1 MVRNKVYDSNVRQF
15 EAMLSKHFDDAN
27 VLTVCNAT
35 IGIMGVFYALGLANS
50 EIITTPLTWQ
60 GALSGLK
67 MLQCKIK
74 YAKIEEPSLTL
85 APESILSLLTTNTK
99 AIFTADFLG
108 YPCRLDAIKE
118 ICKEHKLL
126 LIHDAASSM
135 GSNYN
140 GSYSGKY
147 ADISIYSFG
156 RNKPF
161 TTNEGGCIVTHSN
174 DIFEKILLHLA
185 HPERQS
191 IQSEAVNF
199 DAINSCLN
207 AFALEYGL
215 AQFQH
220 QMAKIKLHQNTV
232 AFELTKVIKQH
243 SYFQNAQ
250 PNFYKPF
257 TCLDKIDSKNHKDLP
272 FSPITTEFGFSPAI
286 FNNYKIIQSLCFPI

>member
-27 VLTVCNAT
+27 VLTICNAT
-35 IGIMGVFYALGLANS
+35 TGIMGVFYALGLANS

-85 APESILSLLTTNTK
+85 APDSVLPLLTTNTK

-118 ICKEHKLL
+118 ICKEHNLL

-140 GSYSGKY
+140 GFYSGKY
-147 ADISIYSFG
+147 ADISIFSFG
-156 RNKPF
+156 RHKPF

-174 DIFEKILLHLA
+174 EIYEKILLHLA

-191 IQSEAVNF
+191 IQAEAINF
-199 DAINSCLN
+199 DAINTSLN
-207 AFALEYGL
+207 AFAVEYGL

-232 AFELTKVIKQH
+232 AFELTKVMKKH

-257 TCLDKIDSKNHKDLP
+257 SFSERIDLKNHKDLP
-272 FSPITTEFGFSPAI
+272 FSPMTTEFGFSPEI
-286 FNNYKIIQSLCFPI
+286 FDNYKIIQSLCLKL

>member
-15 EAMLSKHFDDAN
+15 EAMLSMHFDDAN

-50 EIITTPLTWQ
+50 EVITTPLTWQ

-67 MLQCKIK
+67 MLNCKIK
-74 YAKIEEPSLTL
+74 FAKIEEPSLTL
-85 APESILSLLTTNTK
+85 APESILPLISHNTK
-99 AIFTADFLG
+99 AVFTADFLG
-108 YPCRLDAIKE
+108 YPCRLDEIKK
-118 ICKEHKLL
+118 ICKEHSLF

-135 GSNYN
+135 GSTYN

-161 TTNEGGCIVTHSN
+161 ATNEGGCVVTHSN
-174 DIFEKILLHLA
+174 QIFEKLLLHLA

-191 IQSEAVNF
+191 IQADALNF
-199 DAINSCLN
+199 DAINTSLN
-207 AFALEYGL
+207 AFAVEYGL

-220 QMAKIKLHQNTV
+220 QLAKIKLHQNTV
-232 AFELTKVIKQH
+232 AFELAKVMKQH
-243 SYFQNAQ
+243 PYFQNAQ

-257 TCLDKIDSKNHKDLP
+257 TCIEKVELKNHIDLP
-272 FSPITTEFGFSPAI
+272 FSPMTKELGLNPEI

>member
-15 EAMLSKHFDDAN
+15 EAMLSNHFDDAN
-27 VLTVCNAT
+27 VLTVCSAT
-35 IGIMGVFYALGLANS
+35 TGIMGVFYALGLANS

-85 APESILSLLTTNTK
+85 APESILPLLTTNTK

-118 ICKEHKLL
+118 ICKEQNLL

-174 DIFEKILLHLA
+174 DIFEKIMFHLA

-191 IQSEAVNF
+191 IQAEAVNF
-199 DAINSCLN
+199 DAINTSLN
-207 AFALEYGL
+207 SLAIEYGL
-215 AQFQH
+215 AHFQH
-220 QMAKIKLHQNTV
+220 QLAKIKLHQNTV
-232 AFELTKVIKQH
+232 AFELSKVIKQNC
-243 SYFQNAQ
+243 YFQNAH

-257 TCLDKIDSKNHKDLP
+257 NYFDKIDLKNHLALP
-272 FSPITTEFGFSPAI
+272 FDPLTKELGIKPEV